1 MMRALRRLYAAN
13 GGSAIIELGLLAP
26 LMCALLL
33 GVLQVG
39 LGMHSYNALR
49 GISSDVAR
57 YAIVQYQTDNELG
70 NSQLT
75 DYARSVAISP
85 PYGLQD
91 SDVQVSV
98 LNATTQRVAGAKEL
112 TFTITY
118 TIDSFLGVIG
128 LQDFSISFTRPIFVL
143 DD

>member
-1 MMRALRRLYAAN
+1 MTRLLRRLLAARD
-13 GGSAIIELGLLAP
+13 GSTIVELGLLAP

-39 LGMHSYNALR
+39 IGMHSYNALR

>member
-1 MMRALRRLYAAN
+1 MTRLLRRLLAARD
-13 GGSAIIELGLLAP
+13 GSTIVELGLLAP

-33 GVLQVG
+33 GELQVG
-39 LGMHSYNALR
+39 IGMHSYNALR

-75 DYARSVAISP
+75 DYARSVAISA

-91 SDVQVSV
+91 SDVHVSV
-98 LNATTQRVAGAKEL
+98 LHATTHRVAGAKEL

>member
-1 MMRALRRLYAAN
+1 MTRLLRRLLAARD
-13 GGSAIIELGLLAP
+13 GSTIVELGLLAP

-39 LGMHSYNALR
+39 IGMHSYNALR

-98 LNATTQRVAGAKEL
+98 ANATTQRVAGAKEL

>member
-1 MMRALRRLYAAN
+1 MTRLVRRLIAARD
-13 GGSAIIELGLLAP
+13 GSTIVELGLLAP

-39 LGMHSYNALR
+39 IGMHSYNALR

-57 YAIVQYQTDNELG
+57 YAVVQYQTDNELS
-70 NSQLT
+70 NSQLQ
-75 DYARSVAISP
+75 DYARGVAIQP

-91 SDVQVSV
+91 TDFTVDIT
-98 LNATTQRVAGAKEL
+98 NAGTQRVAGAKEL
-112 TFTITY
+112 NFVMTY
-118 TIDSFLGVIG
+118 KIDSFLGVVG
-128 LQDFSISFTRPIFVL
+128 LQDFTISFTRPIFVL

>member
-1 MMRALRRLYAAN
+1 MTRMLRRLYAAN
-13 GGSAIIELGLLAP
+13 GGSAIVELGLLAP

-57 YAIVQYQTDNELG
+57 YAVVQYQTDNELS
-70 NSQLT
+70 NSQLA
-75 DYARSVAISP
+75 DYARGVAIQP
-85 PYGLQD
+85 PYGLQSTD
-91 SDVQVSV
+91 FDVTIE
-98 LNATTQRVAGAKEL
+98 NATTQRVPGAKEL
-112 TFTITY
+112 TFTMNY
-118 TIDSFLGVIG
+118 KIDSFLGVVG
-128 LQDFSISFTRPIFVL
+128 LQDFTIGFTRPIFVL

>member
-1 MMRALRRLYAAN
+1 MTRLLRRLLAARD
-13 GGSAIIELGLLAP
+13 GSTIVELGLLAP

-33 GVLQVG
+33 GVLKVG
-39 LGMHSYNALR
+39 IGMHSYNALR

-98 LNATTQRVAGAKEL
+98 ANATTQRVAGAKEL